1 MADFDQAYR
10 DAVMFVRRR
19 VEIEGKDW
27 AVACRDALEEHT
39 LGVCQV
45 ADLYR
50 QAEKRY
56 PPVNADARDN
66 EDVGTVDSE
75 KET

>member
-1 MADFDQAYR
+1 MDDLDRSYQ

-19 VEIEGKDW
+19 VEIDGQDW
-27 AVACRDALEEHT
+27 AVACRDAMEEHT

-50 QAEKRY
+50 QAEERY
-56 PPVNADARDN
+56 QPVNAAAREN
-66 EDVGTVDSE
+66 EDVGTVESE

>member
-1 MADFDQAYR
+1 MDDFDQSYR
-10 DAVMFVRRR
+10 QAVMFVRRR
-19 VEIEGKDW
+19 VEIEGQDW

-66 EDVGTVDSE
+66 EDVGTVESE

>member
-1 MADFDQAYR
+1 MDDFDQSYR
-10 DAVMFVRRR
+10 QAVMFVRRR
-19 VEIEGKDW
+19 VEIEGQDW

-66 EDVGTVDSE
+66 EDVGTVDST

>member
-1 MADFDQAYR
+1 MDDLDRSYQ

-19 VEIEGKDW
+19 VEIDGQDW
-27 AVACRDALEEHT
+27 AVACRDAMEEHT

-66 EDVGTVDSE
+66 EDVGTVESE